1 MNLKEIGR
9 RIANQRKLKG
19 YTQEKLSEMV
29 NLSVGYISGIES
41 GNKVASLKN
50 MLKIANVL
58 EMSLDFMLL
67 SDITTNEVKHAKY
80 IMEFQLMIENIGDN
94 DKIEKF
100 ITYSRAIAD
109 EIAREI

>member
-1 MNLKEIGR
+1 MNLKEVGR

-19 YTQEKLSEMV
+19 YTQEKLAEKV
-29 NLSVGYISGIES
+29 DLTVGYLSGIES

-67 SDITTNEVKHAKY
+67 TDITTDDVKNEKY
-80 IMEFQLMIENIGDN
+80 IFEFQSMIDKIGDN
-94 DKIEKF
+94 EKVEKF
-100 ITYSRAIAD
+100 ISYARAISE
-109 EIAREI
+109 EISKEN